1 MVNDYILAKVLDK
14 IKETVGIVKFDDT
27 KFLID
32 TDDKMPEYITLKN
45 IVILCDDVIVIM
57 LVLQFRAQKKV
68 G

>member
-27 KFLID
+27 KFLIE